1 MTALWEALKPAL
13 IRAARTF
20 AQTALG
26 VFLAGI
32 TVSPMLGD
40 LGNWQLIQAALAA
53 GIVAVLWNLAEELG
67 QPNYPRG

>member
-1 MTALWEALKPAL
+1 MNAVWESVKPAL

-40 LGNWQLIQAALAA
+40 LSNWSLIQASLAA
-53 GIVAVLWNLAEELG
+53 GIVAVLWNVSEELG
-67 QPNYPRG
+67 GAKYPRG